1 MADMLKGLSLMTDR
15 RELIEAMRKISD
27 QCERFCAGCVIEKEC
42 LECFDGFPCEWDLED
57 GEQSE

>member
-1 MADMLKGLSLMTDR
+1 MTDR